1 MKRTRLS
8 ASDLACTVLL
18 RLPGFPLV
26 DTLQEGFRFGI
37 AGFEFEGLVEVGA
50 GAGQVGLIEKLIDAG
65 EQVSYIALLARLID
79 KV

>member
-1 MKRTRLS
+1 
-8 ASDLACTVLL
+8 
-18 RLPGFPLV
+18 
-26 DTLQEGFRFGI
+26 LQEGFRFGI